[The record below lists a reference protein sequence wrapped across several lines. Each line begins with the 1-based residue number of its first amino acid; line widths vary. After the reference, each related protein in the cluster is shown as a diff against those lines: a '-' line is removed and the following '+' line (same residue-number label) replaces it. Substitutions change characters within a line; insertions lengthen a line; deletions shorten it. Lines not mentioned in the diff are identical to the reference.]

1 MSFRTL
7 FQAAYP
13 WTKAPL
19 IASAPMLNIALPPL
33 ALSVSEAGG
42 LGFIGAGFD
51 VSSLDAKLAEAQRLV
66 RESRVSHIQQGY
78 ADTGVLPTGV
88 GFINWGA
95 DLNVSV
101 DAIAKYTPCAAW
113 FFAPKSLPSDLVP
126 WAERIRA
133 ITAGRTKIWVQVGT
147 VAEAVAVTRTVR
159 PDVLVVQGAD
169 AGGHGLSHSASIA
182 TLVPEVWDAL
192 REDIAGGGGGVGV
205 DYPAILAAGGIV
217 DGRGVAA
224 ALALGA
230 AGVVMGTR
238 FLASSEAT
246 IARGYQAE
254 VLRASDGG
262 RNTVRSTV
270 YDRVRGISG
279 WPERYDGRGVINE
292 SYVDAV
298 EKGLSDEENKR
309 LYDEETK
316 KGDDGWGPTGRMTT
330 YAGTGVGLV
339 RETLPAGAIVEGV
352 RNEAEDVIRNMVG
365 A

>member
-7 FQAAYP
+7 FQTAYP

-19 IASAPMLNIALPPL
+19 IASAPMLNIALPSL
-33 ALSVSEAGG
+33 ALFISEAGG
-42 LGFIGAGFD
+42 LGFVAAGFD
-51 VSSLDAKLAEAQRLV
+51 VSNLDAKLAETQRLV
-66 RESRVSHIQQGY
+66 RKSPVSHIQQRY

-95 DLNVSV
+95 DLEVSV
-101 DAIAKYTPCAAW
+101 AAVAKYTPCAAW
-113 FFAPKSLPSDLVP
+113 FFAPRSSPGDLMP
-126 WAERIRA
+126 WAERVRSV
-133 ITAGRTKIWVQVGT
+133 TDGRTKVWVQVGT
-147 VAEAVAVTRTVR
+147 VAEAVAVARTVR

-169 AGGHGLSHSASIA
+169 AGGHGLSRSASVV
-182 TLVPEVWDAL
+182 TLVPEVRDAL
-192 REDIAGGGGGVGV
+192 REDSGAGS
-205 DYPAILAAGGIV
+205 PAILAAGGIV

-238 FLASSEAT
+238 FLASSEAPV
-246 IARGYQAE
+246 ARGYQAE

-262 RNTVRSTV
+262 SNTVRSTV
-270 YDRVRGISG
+270 YDRVRGILG
-279 WPERYDGRGVINE
+279 WPERYDGRGIINE
-292 SYVDAV
+292 SYVDSV
-298 EKGLSDEENKR
+298 ERGLSDEENRR

-316 KGDDGWGPTGRMTT
+316 KGDAGWGPTGRMTT

-339 RETLPAGAIVEGV
+339 KETLPAGAIIESA
-352 RNEAEDVIRNMVG
+352 RNEAEDIIRNMVG